1 MSGQDLIVELQ
12 SKVAL
17 LDKALQQ
24 LGNRGRTYAQAEQDY
39 RVALAK
45 KIAIEREKSTPVTI
59 ISDICR
65 GDKDIALAKFQRDVA
80 EITYDSAK
88 EAINVY
94 KLQIKVL
101 ENQIDREWRYADG
114 T

>member
-1 MSGQDLIVELQ
+1 MSGQDLIMELQ

>member
-1 MSGQDLIVELQ
+1 MSGQDLIMELQ

-114 T
+114 S

>member
-59 ISDICR
+59 ISDVCR

>member
-1 MSGQDLIVELQ
+1 MSGQDLIMELQ

-80 EITYDSAK
+80 EITYDSAR

-114 T
+114 S